1 MSRLG
6 SRRRVLRS
14 ISSAL
19 ALFGIGAAR
28 AATPDATVL
37 GAADRDAHSKV
48 IGTLREVPLRD
59 VQRVDAAEKD
69 GWWARDGA
77 GRLWHVAA
85 NGGTEKV
92 ADGLAPTG
100 GLATGHGRVAGRG
113 LDGRLWVHDSTRPT
127 APLTRSEVTLAPHGG
142 LYVLPLAIIA
152 VVEHAGSHVL
162 ARFEADAR
170 GQWQVVALSRE
181 PVLPD
186 AVPVAVD
193 LDGRNGGAHIA
204 VLAGPDVKRYP
215 HAALGDGIEATRVL
229 WLERHSLEPLRSLHL
244 DGPAVFEDRLLRPW
258 ALPDGRTGLV
268 TVQSSP
274 SGAQL
279 VVVAASPNEPSKLEL
294 AATGPAIGTR
304 NRWLSPASVALADGE
319 IWAVHTPHIG
329 GVLHRYRAK
338 GSALVA
344 ERTATGLT
352 NHRLGTRD
360 LDISA
365 RVGPWLLLPMQDWR
379 RTGAFDT
386 TTASLAEAIH
396 MGAPILQWVA
406 TANRGS
412 AILLT
417 ESGVAIWSPLGVP
430 QGAQVGPVTTLR

>member
-1 MSRLG
+1 MSRLA
-6 SRRRVLRS
+6 SRRHLLGLTAS
-14 ISSAL
+14 TL
-19 ALFGIGAAR
+19 AYLGIGRTR
-28 AATPDATVL
+28 AASPDVTVR
-37 GAADRDAHSKV
+37 GAADRQALGKV
-48 IGTLREVPLRD
+48 IGTLRDIALPD

-77 GRLWHVAA
+77 GRLWQVAA
-85 NGGTEKV
+85 HGGTAQV

-100 GLATGHGRVAGRG
+100 ALATGHGRVAGRG
-113 LDGRLWVHDSTRPT
+113 LDGRLWVHDTTQPT
-127 APLTRSEVTLAPHGG
+127 ASPTRSELTLSPHGG
-142 LYVLPLAIIA
+142 LCVLPLAIIA
-152 VVEHAGSHVL
+152 VVEQAGSHVL

-170 GQWQVVALSRE
+170 GQWKVVARSRE

-193 LDGRNGGAHIA
+193 LDGRHGGAHIA
-204 VLAGPDVKRYP
+204 VLAGPDAERYP
-215 HAALGDGIEATRVL
+215 HAVLGDDIEATRVL

-268 TVQSSP
+268 TMQSGSL
-274 SGAQL
+274 GAQL
-279 VVVAASPNEPSKLEL
+279 VVVAASPNQPSKLAL
-294 AATGPAIGTR
+294 AAAGPAIGTR
-304 NRWLSPASVALADGE
+304 NRWLSPTSLIPADGE

-329 GVLHRYRAK
+329 GVLHRYRAR

-344 ERTATGLT
+344 ERMATGLT
-352 NHRLGTRD
+352 NHRLGARD

-379 RTGAFDT
+379 RAAALDT
-386 TTASLAEAIH
+386 TSASVLEATSL
-396 MGAPILQWVA
+396 GAAILQCVA
-406 TANRGS
+406 TANRDS

-417 ESGVAIWSPLGVP
+417 GSRMAIWSP
-430 QGAQVGPVTTLR
+430 